1 MNDDNQILGIKTAN
15 RASKRASKNTRF
27 DFFNL
32 KTQPL
37 KNKGLR
43 PKQKK
48 THCDQRVKIKF
59 KRFKTQWDFYMAEQA
74 GFEPAE
80 GY

>member
-1 MNDDNQILGIKTAN
+1 MATNLSISQLIRERNKQNN
-15 RASKRASKNTRF
+15 RWTKKFFSAKHASKNTRF

-32 KTQPL
+32 KTEPL

-48 THCDQRVKIKF
+48 TIVIKEL
-59 KRFKTQWDFYMAEQA
+59 K
-74 GFEPAE
+74 
-80 GY
+80 